1 MTNKLA
7 VIIATSLL
15 AACSSNNA
23 EPLSPDPSG
32 AVIQSQRGDTFEL
45 RAGQTANIG
54 TGALVVGFRGVTQD
68 SRCPSDVTCVWAGDG
83 EVAILATV
91 GRMAWTP
98 FSLHTGV
105 EPRSAKFREFT
116 ITVVDL
122 KPTPRSGQKIPPGDY
137 VVTLRVQ

>member
-15 AACSSNNA
+15 TACSSNA
-23 EPLSPDPSG
+23 TEPLSSDPSG
-32 AVIQSQRGDTFEL
+32 AVVSSQRGDTFEL
-45 RAGQTANIG
+45 RPGQTARIG
-54 TGALVVGFRGVTQD
+54 GNSLLIGFRGVTAD

-83 EVAILATV
+83 EVEVLATV
-91 GRMAWTP
+91 GRMAWTS
-98 FSLHTGV
+98 FALHTGV
-105 EPRSAKFREFT
+105 EPRTATFRDFT